1 MNISNSLIKTIEVA
15 LDILIKVSGPDSLSV
30 TDLELA

>member
-1 MNISNSLIKTIEVA
+1 MNISNPLIKIIEVA
-15 LDILIKVSGPDSLSV
+15 LDILIKVSGTDSLSV